1 MNTEIPALP
10 IWLDVAAMMTVAA
23 YAAAVARSRNAPIYG
38 TLLSGTLVGLGGGM
52 TRDVL
57 LGLEPVAISEWF
69 YIPAILLAA
78 LFGALLFY
86 KLVSQQVPNLL
97 ISGIAMGLLISIGAQ
112 KAMVHGAP
120 FFSIILCGVF
130 TASVG
135 GMMVEVLTKHR
146 ATVVSQAHWFGTA
159 LTVGALCYW
168 AVSLYINPYLGVATA
183 IIVTALLRVLSVTQN
198 WPSPK
203 WSGEGD
209 DMNV

>member
-1 MNTEIPALP
+1 MNAEIPPLP
-10 IWLDVAAMMTVAA
+10 IWIDVAAMMTVAA
-23 YAAAVARSRNAPIYG
+23 YAAAVARSRNAPVYG

-57 LGLEPVAISEWF
+57 LGLEPVAISQWF
-69 YIPAILLAA
+69 YIPAILAAA
-78 LFGALLFY
+78 LFGALFFY
-86 KLVSQQVPNLL
+86 KLVTQQIPNLI
-97 ISGIAMGLLISIGAQ
+97 ISGIAMGLLIGIGAQ

-135 GMMVEVLTKHR
+135 GMMVDVLTKHR

-159 LTVGALCYW
+159 LTLGTLSYW
-168 AVSLYINPYLGVATA
+168 AVSLYINPYLGVVTA
-183 IIVTALLRVLSVTQN
+183 IIVTALLRVFSVTKN

-203 WSGEGD
+203 WPGESEN
-209 DMNV
+209 MNV